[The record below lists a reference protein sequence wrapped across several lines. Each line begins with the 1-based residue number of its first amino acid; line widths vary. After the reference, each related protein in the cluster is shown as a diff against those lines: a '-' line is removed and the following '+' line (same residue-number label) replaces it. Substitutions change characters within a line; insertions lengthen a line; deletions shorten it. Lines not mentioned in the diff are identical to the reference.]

1 MEQEA
6 AMPTAQ
12 VIRIE
17 TRRTARPRRTSQ
29 VEPRSDCVIVQ
40 LFRTPARVLDT
51 TRVQDDD
58 LRFGH
63 GCDPG

>member
-1 MEQEA
+1 
-6 AMPTAQ
+6 MPTAQ

-17 TRRTARPRRTSQ
+17 TRARIAPRRRSQ
-29 VEPRSDCVIVQ
+29 VEPRPDCVIVQ

-51 TRVQDDD
+51 TRMQDDN